1 MARFSRMEVLNR
13 MVETGL
19 VPVFYNRDLET
30 AKKIVSG
37 CVAGGAKVVEFT
49 NRGDFAYQ
57 VFSELVKYLDEQNS
71 DVILG
76 VGSVIDPGTAAL
88 YMANGANFIVGPVLS
103 EEVAKV
109 CNRRKVAYCP
119 GCGSASE
126 ISQAEDLG
134 VEICKIFPGGTV
146 GGLALAK
153 SVMAPCPWTRIM
165 PTGGVAPTEESIN
178 GWFGAGV
185 ACVGMG
191 SKLIT
196 KELVASSDYEGI
208 TANVRRTLE
217 LIRRARGE
225 PLFCGV
231 DHPGLYATEKVTAE
245 EIADWYAQTFGF
257 TVKEGRSSFMVSSA
271 GSGRLEVVK
280 EKATDKRHVAI
291 RVSSFEGAVEAL
303 RAQGIKLE
311 EPKIKPGVKAVVLRQ
326 RGPAGNLVHLL
337 WTA

>member
-13 MVETGL
+13 MVDTGL
-19 VPVFYNRDLET
+19 VPVFYNKDLET
-30 AKKIVSG
+30 AKKIVSA

-57 VFSELVKYLDEQNS
+57 VFSGLVKYFDEQNS

-88 YMANGANFIVGPVLS
+88 YISNGANFVVGPVLN
-103 EEVAKV
+103 EEVANI

-126 ISQAEDLG
+126 ISKAEELG
-134 VEICKIFPGGTV
+134 VEICKMFPGGTV
-146 GGLALAK
+146 GGPAFVK
-153 SVMAPCPWTRIM
+153 SVRAPSPWTRIM

-196 KELVASSDYEGI
+196 KELVAAGDYEGI
-208 TANVRRTLE
+208 TANVKRTLE
-217 LIRRARGE
+217 LIRKARGE
-225 PLFCGV
+225 PLFYGV
-231 DHPGLYATEKVTAE
+231 DHPGLYPTEEATAK
-245 EIADWYAQTFGF
+245 EIADWYSQTFGF
-257 TVKEGRSSFMVSSA
+257 TVKEGRSSFMISGA

-280 EKATDKRHVAI
+280 EKATGGCHVAI
-291 RVSSFEGAVEAL
+291 RVSNFEAAVEAL
-303 RAQGIKLE
+303 RAQGVELE
-311 EPKIKPGVKAVVLRQ
+311 EPKIKPGVKAVFLKEPD
-326 RGPAGNLVHLL
+326 PAGNLVHLL

>member
-30 AKKIVSG
+30 AKKIVAA

-57 VFSELVKYLDEQNS
+57 VFSELVKYFDEQNS

-88 YMANGANFIVGPVLS
+88 YIANGANFIVGPVLNA
-103 EEVAKV
+103 EVAKV

-126 ISQAEDLG
+126 ISRAEELG

-146 GGLALAK
+146 GGPAFVK
-153 SVMAPCPWTRIM
+153 SVMAPCPWTRVM
-165 PTGGVAPTEESIN
+165 PTGGVAPSEESIN

-196 KELVASSDYEGI
+196 KELVGAGDYEGI

-217 LIRRARGE
+217 LIRKARGE
-225 PLFCGV
+225 PLFYGV

-280 EKATDKRHVAI
+280 EKATEGCHVAI
-291 RVSSFEGAVEAL
+291 RASNFEGAVEAL
-303 RAQGIKLE
+303 GAQGIELE
-311 EPKIKPGVKAVVLRQ
+311 EPKIKPGVKAVFLKQ
-326 RGPAGNLVHLL
+326 RDPAGNLVHLL